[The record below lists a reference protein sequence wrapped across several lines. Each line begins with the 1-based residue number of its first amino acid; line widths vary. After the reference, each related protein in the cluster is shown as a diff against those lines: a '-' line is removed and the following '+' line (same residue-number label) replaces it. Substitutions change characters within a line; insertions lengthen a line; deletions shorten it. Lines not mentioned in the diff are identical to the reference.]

1 MKPIAAAQATV
12 AVATALLTIYR
23 CLEQGKYSS
32 RDVFEPSILDR
43 SETLQQFDIL
53 CAIVCLFMPA
63 AVAMQEAL
71 KAKFNMLRTL
81 LASILV
87 LPSAIVLTL
96 LLAIAVG
103 APMSDLS
110 LTGTCHVAALFGATC
125 LYPWMLT
132 AGFNGHLWHQL
143 VHSNLK
149 AKGHSELAYPLYCA
163 TAGTLL
169 GALPLPLDW
178 RQPWQTYPAPV
189 HLGFAISLL
198 IGVLLKARA

>member
-103 APMSDLS
+103 APMSEHLSCGCLVWRDLLVS
-110 LTGTCHVAALFGATC
+110 LDA
-125 LYPWMLT
+125 
-132 AGFNGHLWHQL
+132 NGGVQWP
-143 VHSNLK
+143 S
-149 AKGHSELAYPLYCA
+149 LAP
-163 TAGTLL
+163 T
-169 GALPLPLDW
+169 
-178 RQPWQTYPAPV
+178 RSQQP
-189 HLGFAISLL
+189 
-198 IGVLLKARA
+198 